1 MTWIV
6 GVAISGSW
14 LLEGSPLS
22 AVLAADSGLTYLA
35 LIGNLPMNGSELIN
49 FMVTTFAL
57 MNPLGVLPIF
67 IGLTA
72 RENRDVQRLVALFV
86 SLTVLA
92 LLVVFLFVGEGILQF
107 LGVSMDAF
115 RIAGGILLL
124 LMGLKI
130 VSGDA
135 GDSDIQASGAAAG
148 VSELKEA
155 ETVFQKIV
163 IPLAMPLLVGP
174 GVIANV
180 ILYAAKDRTD
190 HDGGALLLGMF
201 LLSVIVLAIFLA
213 GRWLKAVVGPI
224 GLNILMRVMG
234 LMVAAMGVQF
244 MVTGVSQIF
253 VTQLAPA
260 IR

>member
-1 MTWIV
+1 M
-6 GVAISGSW
+6 AIAGLW
-14 LLEGSPLS
+14 LVDVSLS
-22 AVLAADSGLTYLA
+22 SAGLAADSGVAYVE
-35 LIGNLPMNGSELIN
+35 LIASHAMNESELIN

-86 SLTVLA
+86 ALTVLA
-92 LLVVFLFVGEGILQF
+92 LLLVFLFVGESILQF

-130 VSGDA
+130 VSGDG
-135 GDSDIQASGAAAG
+135 GDSGVQASGAATG

-163 IPLAMPLLVGP
+163 IPMAMPLLVGP

-180 ILYAAKDRTD
+180 ILYAAKDRAD
-190 HDGGALLLGMF
+190 HDGSALLLGTF
-201 LLSVIVLAIFLA
+201 LLSVVVLAIFLA

-253 VTQLAPA
+253 ITQLAPA

>member
-1 MTWIV
+1 
-6 GVAISGSW
+6 
-14 LLEGSPLS
+14 
-22 AVLAADSGLTYLA
+22 
-35 LIGNLPMNGSELIN
+35 
-49 FMVTTFAL
+49 MVTTFAL
-57 MNPLGVLPIF
+57 LNPLGVLPIF

-72 RENRDVQRLVALFV
+72 RENRGVQRLVALFV

-92 LLVVFLFVGEGILQF
+92 LLLVFLFVGESILQF

-130 VSGDA
+130 VAGDA
-135 GDSDIQASGAAAG
+135 GDSGSQLADAAAG
-148 VSELKEA
+148 VNELKEA

-163 IPLAMPLLVGP
+163 IPMAMPLLVGP

-180 ILYAAKDRTD
+180 ILYAARDKAD
-190 HDGGALLLGMF
+190 HDGGELVLCTF
-201 LLSVIVLAIFLA
+201 LVSFVVFAIFLA
-213 GRWLKAVVGPI
+213 GRWLKAVMGPI

-253 VTQLAPA
+253 ITQLAPA

>member
-1 MTWIV
+1 
-6 GVAISGSW
+6 
-14 LLEGSPLS
+14 
-22 AVLAADSGLTYLA
+22 
-35 LIGNLPMNGSELIN
+35 
-49 FMVTTFAL
+49 MVTNFAL
-57 MNPLGVLPIF
+57 LNPLGVLPIF

-72 RENRDVQRLVALFV
+72 RESRGVQRLVALFV

-92 LLVVFLFVGEGILQF
+92 LLLVFLFVGESILQF

-130 VSGDA
+130 VAGDA
-135 GDSDIQASGAAAG
+135 GDSGGQLSEVAAG

-163 IPLAMPLLVGP
+163 IPMAMPLLVGP

-180 ILYAAKDRTD
+180 ILYAAKDQAD
-190 HDGGALLLGMF
+190 HDGGVLVLGAF
-201 LLSVIVLAIFLA
+201 LLSVVVFAIFLA
-213 GRWLKAVVGPI
+213 GRWLKAVLGPI

-253 VTQLAPA
+253 ITQLAPA

>member
-1 MTWIV
+1 
-6 GVAISGSW
+6 
-14 LLEGSPLS
+14 
-22 AVLAADSGLTYLA
+22 
-35 LIGNLPMNGSELIN
+35 
-49 FMVTTFAL
+49 MVTTFAL
-57 MNPLGVLPIF
+57 LNPLGVLPIF

-72 RENRDVQRLVALFV
+72 RENRGVQRLVALFV

-92 LLVVFLFVGEGILQF
+92 LLLVFLFVGESILQF

-130 VSGDA
+130 VAGDA
-135 GDSDIQASGAAAG
+135 GDSGSQLADAAAG
-148 VSELKEA
+148 VNELKEA

-163 IPLAMPLLVGP
+163 IPMAMPLLVGP

-180 ILYAAKDRTD
+180 ILYAARDKAD
-190 HDGGALLLGMF
+190 HDAGELVLGTF
-201 LLSVIVLAIFLA
+201 LVSLVVFAIFLA
-213 GRWLKAVVGPI
+213 GRWLKAVMGPI

-253 VTQLAPA
+253 ITQLAPA

>member
-1 MTWIV
+1 M
-6 GVAISGSW
+6 
-14 LLEGSPLS
+14 LLGERIGIDQFHGYHFR
-22 AVLAADSGLTYLA
+22 AAEPA
-35 LIGNLPMNGSELIN
+35 RC
-49 FMVTTFAL
+49 F
-57 MNPLGVLPIF
+57 PIF

-72 RENRDVQRLVALFV
+72 RENRGVQRLVALFI

-92 LLVVFLFVGEGILQF
+92 LLLVFLFVGESILQF

-135 GDSDIQASGAAAG
+135 SGSGVQLSEAAAG
-148 VSELKEA
+148 VSEVKEA

-163 IPLAMPLLVGP
+163 IPMAMPLLVGP

-180 ILYAAKDRTD
+180 ILYAAKNSTD
-190 HDGGALLLGMF
+190 GDGGVLALGIFM
-201 LLSVIVLAIFLA
+201 LSVIVLAIFLA
-213 GRWLKAVVGPI
+213 GRWLKAALGPV

-244 MVTGVSQIF
+244 MVDGVSQIF
-253 VTQLAPA
+253 ISQLAPA

>member
-1 MTWIV
+1 
-6 GVAISGSW
+6 VAIIGSW
-14 LLEGSPLS
+14 LLEGWPLP
-22 AVLAADSGLTYLA
+22 AVLAADSGLTYPE
-35 LIGNLPMNGSELIN
+35 LIANRPMNGSELIN

-92 LLVVFLFVGEGILQF
+92 LLLVFLFVGESILQF

-180 ILYAAKDRTD
+180 ILYAAKDRVD
-190 HDGGALLLGMF
+190 HDGGSLLLGMF

>member
-1 MTWIV
+1 
-6 GVAISGSW
+6 
-14 LLEGSPLS
+14 
-22 AVLAADSGLTYLA
+22 
-35 LIGNLPMNGSELIN
+35 MNGPKLIN
-49 FMVTTFAL
+49 FIVTTFAL
-57 MNPLGVLPIF
+57 LNPLGVLPIF

-72 RENRDVQRLVALFV
+72 REDRGVQRLVALFI
-86 SLTVLA
+86 SLTMLA
-92 LLVVFLFVGEGILQF
+92 LLLIFLFVGESILQF

-130 VSGDA
+130 VA
-135 GDSDIQASGAAAG
+135 GDEGDPGAQLTKVAVG
-148 VSELKEA
+148 VNDLKEA

-163 IPLAMPLLVGP
+163 IPMAMPLLVGP
-174 GVIANV
+174 GVIANL
-180 ILYAAKDRTD
+180 ILYAAKDKAE
-190 HDGGALLLGMF
+190 HDGGALVLGTF
-201 LLSVIVLAIFLA
+201 LLSVVVLAIFLA
-213 GRWLKAVVGPI
+213 GRWLKAVLGPI

-253 VTQLAPA
+253 ITQLAPA

>member
-1 MTWIV
+1 
-6 GVAISGSW
+6 
-14 LLEGSPLS
+14 
-22 AVLAADSGLTYLA
+22 
-35 LIGNLPMNGSELIN
+35 MNGSELIN

-57 MNPLGVLPIF
+57 LNPLGVLPIF

-72 RENRDVQRLVALFV
+72 RENRGVQRLVALFV

-92 LLVVFLFVGEGILQF
+92 LLLVFLFVGESILQF

-130 VSGDA
+130 VAGEA
-135 GDSDIQASGAAAG
+135 GDSGAQLSEAAAG

-163 IPLAMPLLVGP
+163 IPMAMPLLVGP

-180 ILYAAKDRTD
+180 ILYAARDKAD
-190 HDGGALLLGMF
+190 HDGGVLVLGTF
-201 LLSVIVLAIFLA
+201 LLSVVVLAIFLA
-213 GRWLKAVVGPI
+213 GRWLKAVMGPI

-253 VTQLAPA
+253 ITQLAPV

>member
-1 MTWIV
+1 
-6 GVAISGSW
+6 
-14 LLEGSPLS
+14 
-22 AVLAADSGLTYLA
+22 
-35 LIGNLPMNGSELIN
+35 MNGPELIN
-49 FMVTTFAL
+49 FIVTTFAL
-57 MNPLGVLPIF
+57 LNPLGVLPIF

-72 RENRDVQRLVALFV
+72 REDRGVQRLVALFI
-86 SLTVLA
+86 SLTMLA
-92 LLVVFLFVGEGILQF
+92 LLLIFLFVGESILQF

-130 VSGDA
+130 VA
-135 GDSDIQASGAAAG
+135 GDEGDPGAQLTKVAVG
-148 VSELKEA
+148 VNDLKEA

-163 IPLAMPLLVGP
+163 IPMAMPLLVGP

-180 ILYAAKDRTD
+180 ILYAAKDKAE
-190 HDGGALLLGMF
+190 HDGGALVLGTF
-201 LLSVIVLAIFLA
+201 LLSVVVLAIFLA
-213 GRWLKAVVGPI
+213 GRWLKAVLGPI

-253 VTQLAPA
+253 ITQLAPA

>member
-1 MTWIV
+1 MPPSKAIPPIL
-6 GVAISGSW
+6 GVA
-14 LLEGSPLS
+14 
-22 AVLAADSGLTYLA
+22 ALAADSGLDYA
-35 LIGNLPMNGSELIN
+35 ELIGNFSMNRPELIN

-67 IGLTA
+67 ITLTA

-92 LLVVFLFVGEGILQF
+92 LLVVFLFVRESILQF

-135 GDSDIQASGAAAG
+135 GDSVIQDAGSAAAE
-148 VSELKEA
+148 SELQEA

-180 ILYAAKDRTD
+180 VLYAAKDRAD
-190 HDGGALLLGMF
+190 HDGGALLLGSF
-201 LLSVIVLAIFLA
+201 LLSVVVLAIFLA
-213 GRWLKAVVGPI
+213 GRWLKAFVGPI
-224 GLNILMRVMG
+224 GLNILMRVSG
-234 LMVAAMGVQF
+234 FDGGRDGRSVHGHR
-244 MVTGVSQIF
+244 GESDCHH
-253 VTQLAPA
+253 PA
-260 IR
+260 GPGDSLSLQDGS

>member
-1 MTWIV
+1 
-6 GVAISGSW
+6 
-14 LLEGSPLS
+14 
-22 AVLAADSGLTYLA
+22 
-35 LIGNLPMNGSELIN
+35 MNGSELIN
-49 FMVTTFAL
+49 FMVTNFAL
-57 MNPLGVLPIF
+57 LNPLGVLPIF

-72 RENRDVQRLVALFV
+72 RESRGVQRLVALFV

-92 LLVVFLFVGEGILQF
+92 LLLVFLFVGESILQF

-130 VSGDA
+130 VAGDA
-135 GDSDIQASGAAAG
+135 GDSGGQLSEVAAG

-163 IPLAMPLLVGP
+163 IPMAMPLLVGP

-180 ILYAAKDRTD
+180 ILYAAKDQAD
-190 HDGGALLLGMF
+190 HDGGVLVLGAF
-201 LLSVIVLAIFLA
+201 LLSVVVFAIFLA
-213 GRWLKAVVGPI
+213 GRWLKAVLGPI

-253 VTQLAPA
+253 ITQLAPA

>member
-1 MTWIV
+1 
-6 GVAISGSW
+6 
-14 LLEGSPLS
+14 
-22 AVLAADSGLTYLA
+22 
-35 LIGNLPMNGSELIN
+35 MNGPELIN
-49 FMVTTFAL
+49 FIVTTFAL
-57 MNPLGVLPIF
+57 LNPLGVLPIF

-72 RENRDVQRLVALFV
+72 REDRGVQRLVALFI
-86 SLTVLA
+86 SLTMLA
-92 LLVVFLFVGEGILQF
+92 LLLIFLFVGESILQF

-130 VSGDA
+130 VA
-135 GDSDIQASGAAAG
+135 GDEGDPGAQLTKVAVG
-148 VSELKEA
+148 VNDLKEA

-163 IPLAMPLLVGP
+163 IPMAMPLLVGP

-180 ILYAAKDRTD
+180 ILYAAKDKAE
-190 HDGGALLLGMF
+190 HDGGALVLGTF
-201 LLSVIVLAIFLA
+201 LLSVVVLAIFLA
-213 GRWLKAVVGPI
+213 GRWLKAVLNPI

-253 VTQLAPA
+253 ITQLAPA

>member
-1 MTWIV
+1 
-6 GVAISGSW
+6 
-14 LLEGSPLS
+14 
-22 AVLAADSGLTYLA
+22 
-35 LIGNLPMNGSELIN
+35 MNGSELIN
-49 FMVTTFAL
+49 FMVTNFAL
-57 MNPLGVLPIF
+57 LNPLGVLPIF

-72 RENRDVQRLVALFV
+72 RESRGVQRLVALFV

-92 LLVVFLFVGEGILQF
+92 LLLVFLFVGESILQF

-130 VSGDA
+130 VAGDA
-135 GDSDIQASGAAAG
+135 GDSGAQLSEVAAG

-163 IPLAMPLLVGP
+163 IPMAMPLLVGP

-180 ILYAAKDRTD
+180 ILYAAKDQAD
-190 HDGGALLLGMF
+190 HDGGVLVLGAF
-201 LLSVIVLAIFLA
+201 LLSVVVLAIFLA
-213 GRWLKAVVGPI
+213 GRWLKAVLGPI

-253 VTQLAPA
+253 ITQLAPA

>member
-1 MTWIV
+1 
-6 GVAISGSW
+6 
-14 LLEGSPLS
+14 
-22 AVLAADSGLTYLA
+22 
-35 LIGNLPMNGSELIN
+35 MNGSELTN

-57 MNPLGVLPIF
+57 LNPLGVLPIF

-72 RENRDVQRLVALFV
+72 RENRGVQRLVALFV

-92 LLVVFLFVGEGILQF
+92 LLLVFLFVGESILQF

-130 VSGDA
+130 VAGDA
-135 GDSDIQASGAAAG
+135 GDSGSQLSDAAAG
-148 VSELKEA
+148 GSELKEA

-163 IPLAMPLLVGP
+163 IPMAMPLLVGP

-180 ILYAAKDRTD
+180 ILYAARDKAD
-190 HDGGALLLGMF
+190 HDGDELVLGTF
-201 LLSVIVLAIFLA
+201 LVSLVVFAIFLA
-213 GRWLKAVVGPI
+213 GRWLKAVMGPI

-253 VTQLAPA
+253 ITQLAPA

>member
-1 MTWIV
+1 
-6 GVAISGSW
+6 
-14 LLEGSPLS
+14 
-22 AVLAADSGLTYLA
+22 
-35 LIGNLPMNGSELIN
+35 MNGSELTN

-57 MNPLGVLPIF
+57 LNPLGVLPIF

-72 RENRDVQRLVALFV
+72 RENRGVQRLVALFV

-92 LLVVFLFVGEGILQF
+92 LLLVFLFVGESILQF

-130 VSGDA
+130 VAGDA
-135 GDSDIQASGAAAG
+135 GDSGSQLADAAAG
-148 VSELKEA
+148 VNELKEA

-163 IPLAMPLLVGP
+163 IPMAMPLLVGP

-180 ILYAAKDRTD
+180 ILYAARDKADQ
-190 HDGGALLLGMF
+190 DGGELVLGTF
-201 LLSVIVLAIFLA
+201 LVSLVVFAIFLA
-213 GRWLKAVVGPI
+213 GRWLKAVMGPI

-244 MVTGVSQIF
+244 MVTGLSQIF
-253 VTQLAPA
+253 ITQLAPA

>member
-1 MTWIV
+1 MI
-6 GVAISGSW
+6 
-14 LLEGSPLS
+14 
-22 AVLAADSGLTYLA
+22 
-35 LIGNLPMNGSELIN
+35 
-49 FMVTTFAL
+49 TTFAL
-57 MNPLGVLPIF
+57 LNPLGVLPIF

-72 RENRDVQRLVALFV
+72 RENRGVQRLVALFV

-92 LLVVFLFVGEGILQF
+92 LLLVFLFVGESILQF
-107 LGVSMDAF
+107 LGISMDAF

-130 VSGDA
+130 VAGDA
-135 GDSDIQASGAAAG
+135 GDSGSQLSDAAAG
-148 VSELKEA
+148 VNELKEA

-163 IPLAMPLLVGP
+163 IPMAMPLLVGP

-180 ILYAAKDRTD
+180 ILYAARDKQD
-190 HDGGALLLGMF
+190 HDGGELVLGTF
-201 LLSVIVLAIFLA
+201 LVSVVVFAIFLA
-213 GRWLKAVVGPI
+213 GRWLKAVMGPI

-244 MVTGVSQIF
+244 MVTGMSQIF
-253 VTQLAPA
+253 ITQLAPA

>member
-1 MTWIV
+1 
-6 GVAISGSW
+6 
-14 LLEGSPLS
+14 
-22 AVLAADSGLTYLA
+22 
-35 LIGNLPMNGSELIN
+35 MNGSVLTN

-92 LLVVFLFVGEGILQF
+92 LLLVFLFVGESILQF

-130 VSGDA
+130 VAGNE
-135 GDSDIQASGAAAG
+135 GDSDVQVSGAAAG
-148 VSELKEA
+148 VSELIEA

-180 ILYAAKDRTD
+180 ILYAAKSRVD
-190 HDGGALLLGMF
+190 HDGGALLLGAF
-201 LLSVIVLAIFLA
+201 LLSVVVLAIFLA
-213 GRWLKAVVGPI
+213 GRRLKAVVGPI

-253 VTQLAPA
+253 ITQLAPA
-260 IR
+260 MR

>member
-1 MTWIV
+1 
-6 GVAISGSW
+6 
-14 LLEGSPLS
+14 
-22 AVLAADSGLTYLA
+22 
-35 LIGNLPMNGSELIN
+35 MNGPVLIN
-49 FMVTTFAL
+49 FIVTTFAL
-57 MNPLGVLPIF
+57 LNPLGVLPIF

-72 RENRDVQRLVALFV
+72 REDRGVQRLVALFI
-86 SLTVLA
+86 SLTMLA
-92 LLVVFLFVGEGILQF
+92 LLLVFLFVGESILQF

-130 VSGDA
+130 VA
-135 GDSDIQASGAAAG
+135 GDEGDPGAQLAKVAVG
-148 VSELKEA
+148 VNDLKEA

-163 IPLAMPLLVGP
+163 IPMAMPLLVGP

-180 ILYAAKDRTD
+180 ILYAAKDKAE
-190 HDGGALLLGMF
+190 HDGGALVLGTL
-201 LLSVIVLAIFLA
+201 LLSVVVLAIFLA

-253 VTQLAPA
+253 ITQLAPA

>member
-1 MTWIV
+1 MLLAKFA
-6 GVAISGSW
+6 VADRAS
-14 LLEGSPLS
+14 
-22 AVLAADSGLTYLA
+22 
-35 LIGNLPMNGSELIN
+35 MNGPELIN
-49 FMVTTFAL
+49 FIVTTFAL
-57 MNPLGVLPIF
+57 LNPLGVLPIF

-72 RENRDVQRLVALFV
+72 REDRGVQRLVALFI
-86 SLTVLA
+86 SLTMLA
-92 LLVVFLFVGEGILQF
+92 LLLIFLFVGESILQF

-130 VSGDA
+130 VA
-135 GDSDIQASGAAAG
+135 GDEGDPGAQLTKVAVG
-148 VSELKEA
+148 VNDLKEA

-163 IPLAMPLLVGP
+163 IPMAMPLLVGP

-180 ILYAAKDRTD
+180 ILYAAKDKAE
-190 HDGGALLLGMF
+190 HDGGALVLGTF
-201 LLSVIVLAIFLA
+201 LLSVVVLAIFLA
-213 GRWLKAVVGPI
+213 GRWLKAVLGPI

-253 VTQLAPA
+253 ITQLAPA

>member
-1 MTWIV
+1 
-6 GVAISGSW
+6 
-14 LLEGSPLS
+14 
-22 AVLAADSGLTYLA
+22 
-35 LIGNLPMNGSELIN
+35 MNGSELIN
-49 FMVTTFAL
+49 FMVTNFAL
-57 MNPLGVLPIF
+57 LNPLGVLPIF

-72 RENRDVQRLVALFV
+72 RESRGVQRLVALFV

-92 LLVVFLFVGEGILQF
+92 LLLVFLFVGESILQF

-130 VSGDA
+130 VAGDA
-135 GDSDIQASGAAAG
+135 GDSRAQLSEVAGG

-180 ILYAAKDRTD
+180 ILYAARDKAD
-190 HDGGALLLGMF
+190 HDGGALVLGAF
-201 LLSVIVLAIFLA
+201 LLSVVVLAIFLA
-213 GRWLKAVVGPI
+213 GRWLKAVLGPI

-253 VTQLAPA
+253 ITQLAPA

>member
-1 MTWIV
+1 MPPIV
-6 GVAISGSW
+6 GVA
-14 LLEGSPLS
+14 
-22 AVLAADSGLTYLA
+22 ALATDSGLDYA
-35 LIGNLPMNGSELIN
+35 ELIGNFSMNGSELIN

-67 IGLTA
+67 IALTA

-92 LLVVFLFVGEGILQF
+92 LLVVFLFVGESILQF

-135 GDSDIQASGAAAG
+135 GDSDIQDSGATAA
-148 VSELKEA
+148 VSELQEA

-180 ILYAAKDRTD
+180 VLYAAKGRAD
-190 HDGGALLLGMF
+190 HDGGALLLGSF
-201 LLSVIVLAIFLA
+201 LLSVVVLAIFLA

-253 VTQLAPA
+253 ITQLAPA

>member
-1 MTWIV
+1 
-6 GVAISGSW
+6 
-14 LLEGSPLS
+14 
-22 AVLAADSGLTYLA
+22 
-35 LIGNLPMNGSELIN
+35 MNGPVLIN
-49 FMVTTFAL
+49 FIVTTFAL
-57 MNPLGVLPIF
+57 LNPLGVLPIF

-72 RENRDVQRLVALFV
+72 REDRGVQRLVALFI
-86 SLTVLA
+86 SLTMLA
-92 LLVVFLFVGEGILQF
+92 LLLVFLFVGESILQF

-130 VSGDA
+130 VA
-135 GDSDIQASGAAAG
+135 GDEGDPGAQLAKVAVG
-148 VSELKEA
+148 VNDLREA

-163 IPLAMPLLVGP
+163 IPMAMPLLVGP

-180 ILYAAKDRTD
+180 ILYAAKDKAE
-190 HDGGALLLGMF
+190 HDGGALVLGTF
-201 LLSVIVLAIFLA
+201 LLSVVVLAIFLA

-253 VTQLAPA
+253 ITQLAPA

>member
-1 MTWIV
+1 MQ
-6 GVAISGSW
+6 GS
-14 LLEGSPLS
+14 SFF
-22 AVLAADSGLTYLA
+22 
-35 LIGNLPMNGSELIN
+35 N
-49 FMVTTFAL
+49 FVITTFAL

-67 IGLTA
+67 IGFVA
-72 RENRDVQRLVALFV
+72 RENRVVQRLVALFV
-86 SLTVLA
+86 ALTVLA
-92 LLVVFLFVGEGILQF
+92 LLLIFLFIGKDLLQF
-107 LGVSMDAF
+107 LGVSIDAF

-130 VSGDA
+130 VTGEE
-135 GDSDIQASGAAAG
+135 GDSDVELAGAAAG
-148 VSELKEA
+148 QTELKEA

-180 ILYAAKDRTD
+180 ILYASKDG
-190 HDGGALLLGMF
+190 DGLDRGGLLAGALLLA
-201 LLSVIVLAIFLA
+201 LAVLAIFLS
-213 GRWLKAVVGPI
+213 GRWLKAAIGPI

-253 VTQLAPA
+253 IEQLAPA
-260 IR
+260 LR